1 MSNVWIMHK
10 HRLTQEHEETEL
22 CNLSVFAEALREAA
36 GTSSTRVFM
45 ESSLFTQHYSKS
57 RSLEREKCISFLN
70 EIFPILRL
78 WLNRKHKYSVLPRTL
93 CSIMPP
99 KNKTKKSLNINMTVV
114 LHNLKL
120 VLENKSTLLIHP
132 MVK

>member
-1 MSNVWIMHK
+1 M
-10 HRLTQEHEETEL
+10 
-22 CNLSVFAEALREAA
+22 FAEALREAA
-36 GTSSTRVFM
+36 GTSPTRIFM
-45 ESSLFTQHYSKS
+45 ESSLFIQHYSKS

-99 KNKTKKSLNINMTVV
+99 QKTEKMFKYQYDCSISQFEASVR
-114 LHNLKL
+114 K
-120 VLENKSTLLIHP
+120 
-132 MVK
+132 

>member
-1 MSNVWIMHK
+1 MHK
-10 HRLTQEHEETEL
+10 HHLTQEHEETEL

-36 GTSSTRVFM
+36 GTSPTRVFI
-45 ESSLFTQHYSKS
+45 ESSLFMQHFSKS

-93 CSIMPP
+93 CSIMPQI
-99 KNKTKKSLNINMTVV
+99 NRKKCLNINMTVV
-114 LHNLKL
+114 VQFEASVRK
-120 VLENKSTLLIHP
+120 
-132 MVK
+132 